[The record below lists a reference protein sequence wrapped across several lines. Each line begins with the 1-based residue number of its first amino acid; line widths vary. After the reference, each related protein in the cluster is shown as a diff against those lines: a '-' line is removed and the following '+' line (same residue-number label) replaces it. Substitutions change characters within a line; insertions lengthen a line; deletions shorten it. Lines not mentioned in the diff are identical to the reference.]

1 MKSQTSLAKYILRVL
16 LIQMVL
22 APLALLAQPLI
33 PEMDLVREQRSAT
46 NYVMDARNELKNS
59 INRFERNNLSGA
71 DQNVTL
77 ARIRLDMALKK
88 IEGHTD
94 RISRVAGTLFEP
106 SKKKGERLMKSYL
119 LIRDAAYELQNE
131 ITRFVN
137 NELRPKM
144 GGTCPMYDGYMEN
157 RGSIMSGSQD
167 DAQKKLDEA
176 LRAVT
181 TGQVPGADGKPVDG
195 KRPADPKKALL
206 DELRSLLKEA
216 GLSEA
221 EIAKILDQA
230 GKLSLT
236 ELRNLVDATRQ
247 LTPAERKKLFGELAK
262 KNSKEIENILHGWG
276 QTSPDA
282 LPGAL
287 KALANSTPG
296 QIAAALSKQAAT
308 TPSQIA
314 QTMNDLGGGDQAK
327 RDQAARDLGL
337 DGTPP
342 PPPPQGQKVVINGKE
357 FDAGTKGIKDG
368 KEMTV
373 EEIQKA
379 QMEMSR
385 QFKSRYKS
393 GTQHLTQE
401 EYQNLVEVGP
411 TEWKTEPVTVNW
423 ALAIEAEDTG
433 GGNATFKLVNSEEGG
448 PGFTIK
454 EWLLV
459 DGSGGQVAKG
469 AEEKFSAKLPSGA
482 FKVTVKGVTKGGNSP
497 FTIQLEGN
505 Q

>member
-33 PEMDLVREQRSAT
+33 PEMDLIREQRSAT
-46 NYVMDARNELKNS
+46 NYVRDARNELKNS
-59 INRFERNNLSGA
+59 INRFERNNLPGA

-94 RISRVAGTLFEP
+94 RISRVAGSLFDP
-106 SKKKGERLMKSYL
+106 SRKKGERLMKSYL

-131 ITRFVN
+131 LTRFVN

-144 GGTCPMYDGYMEN
+144 GGRCPMYDGYMEN
-157 RGSIMSGSQD
+157 RGSIMSG
-167 DAQKKLDEA
+167 DADAAQAKLDA
-176 LRAVT
+176 AMGAVT
-181 TGQVPGADGKPVDG
+181 TGQVPGPTGAPGTSPNTPPSG
-195 KRPADPKKALL
+195 PDPKKALL
-206 DELRSLLKEA
+206 DELHNLLKEA

-230 GKLSLT
+230 GKLSLD
-236 ELRNLVDATRQ
+236 ELKNLVNATRQ
-247 LTPAERKKLFGELAK
+247 LSPEERKKLFGELAK

-276 QTSPDA
+276 QTPPEA

-287 KALANSTPG
+287 KALATATTQQIATALNKQAQQTPG
-296 QIAAALSKQAAT
+296 QIA
-308 TPSQIA
+308 
-314 QTMNDLGGGDQAK
+314 QTMSDLGGGDQAR
-327 RDQAARDLGL
+327 RDQAAQALGL
-337 DGTPP
+337 GGPP
-342 PPPPQGQKVVINGKE
+342 PKGQVEINGKKY
-357 FDAGTKGIKDG
+357 DSNAPGTLDG
-368 KEMTV
+368 KPKPMA
-373 EEIQKA
+373 EIA
-379 QMEMSR
+379 AALAEMSR

-411 TEWKTEPVTVNW
+411 TEWKTEAVTINW
-423 ALAIEAEDTG
+423 ALSIEAEDSG
-433 GGNATFKLVNSEEGG
+433 GGNATFRLVNSEEGG
-448 PGFTIK
+448 PGFIIK
-454 EWLLV
+454 EWSLV
-459 DGSGGQVAKG
+459 DGSGSQVAKG

-497 FTIQLEGN
+497 FTILLEGN